1 MSIMMYYTNGFCVH
15 QKTKDLHCLIIGHR
29 YTKNFTLLVKKI
41 YTTPNSM
48 YWNIL
53 RNNMNTDKFE
63 FLKKEIN
70 KLLKKEVEITLDT
83 VLLDIGLDSLD
94 IVELQM
100 VYEETFNVELKD
112 IEHSMQT
119 VADLICAIEHI

>member
-1 MSIMMYYTNGFCVH
+1 
-15 QKTKDLHCLIIGHR
+15 
-29 YTKNFTLLVKKI
+29 
-41 YTTPNSM
+41 
-48 YWNIL
+48 
-53 RNNMNTDKFE
+53 MNTDKFE

-112 IEHSMQT
+112 IEHSIPT
-119 VADLICAIEHI
+119 IADLIRAMEHV

>member
-1 MSIMMYYTNGFCVH
+1 
-15 QKTKDLHCLIIGHR
+15 
-29 YTKNFTLLVKKI
+29 
-41 YTTPNSM
+41 
-48 YWNIL
+48 
-53 RNNMNTDKFE
+53 MNTDKFE
-63 FLKKEIN
+63 FVKIEIN

-112 IEHSMQT
+112 IEHSTQT
-119 VADLICAIEHI
+119 IADLIRAMEHV

>member
-1 MSIMMYYTNGFCVH
+1 M
-15 QKTKDLHCLIIGHR
+15 
-29 YTKNFTLLVKKI
+29 VKKI

-63 FLKKEIN
+63 FVKIEIN

-112 IEHSMQT
+112 IEHSIPT
-119 VADLICAIEHI
+119 IADLIRAMEHV

>member
-1 MSIMMYYTNGFCVH
+1 M
-15 QKTKDLHCLIIGHR
+15 
-29 YTKNFTLLVKKI
+29 VKKI

-119 VADLICAIEHI
+119 VADLIRSIEHI

>member
-1 MSIMMYYTNGFCVH
+1 
-15 QKTKDLHCLIIGHR
+15 
-29 YTKNFTLLVKKI
+29 
-41 YTTPNSM
+41 
-48 YWNIL
+48 
-53 RNNMNTDKFE
+53 MNTDKVE
-63 FLKKEIN
+63 FVKIEIN

-112 IEHSMQT
+112 IEHSIPT
-119 VADLICAIEHI
+119 IADLIRAMEHV

>member
-1 MSIMMYYTNGFCVH
+1 M
-15 QKTKDLHCLIIGHR
+15 
-29 YTKNFTLLVKKI
+29 VKKI

-112 IEHSMQT
+112 IEHSIPT
-119 VADLICAIEHI
+119 IADLIRAMEHV

>member
-1 MSIMMYYTNGFCVH
+1 M
-15 QKTKDLHCLIIGHR
+15 
-29 YTKNFTLLVKKI
+29 
-41 YTTPNSM
+41 
-48 YWNIL
+48 
-53 RNNMNTDKFE
+53 
-63 FLKKEIN
+63 KKEIN

-112 IEHSMQT
+112 IEHSIPT
-119 VADLICAIEHI
+119 IADLIRAMEHV

>member
-1 MSIMMYYTNGFCVH
+1 
-15 QKTKDLHCLIIGHR
+15 
-29 YTKNFTLLVKKI
+29 
-41 YTTPNSM
+41 
-48 YWNIL
+48 
-53 RNNMNTDKFE
+53 MNTDKFE
-63 FLKKEIN
+63 FVKIEIN

-112 IEHSMQT
+112 IEHSIPT
-119 VADLICAIEHI
+119 IADLIRAMEHV

>member
-1 MSIMMYYTNGFCVH
+1 
-15 QKTKDLHCLIIGHR
+15 
-29 YTKNFTLLVKKI
+29 
-41 YTTPNSM
+41 M

-112 IEHSMQT
+112 IEHSIPT
-119 VADLICAIEHI
+119 IADLIRAMEHV

>member
-1 MSIMMYYTNGFCVH
+1 M
-15 QKTKDLHCLIIGHR
+15 
-29 YTKNFTLLVKKI
+29 VKKI

-53 RNNMNTDKFE
+53 RNNMDTDKFE

-112 IEHSMQT
+112 IEHSIPT
-119 VADLICAIEHI
+119 IADLIRAMEHV

>member
-1 MSIMMYYTNGFCVH
+1 
-15 QKTKDLHCLIIGHR
+15 
-29 YTKNFTLLVKKI
+29 
-41 YTTPNSM
+41 
-48 YWNIL
+48 
-53 RNNMNTDKFE
+53 MNTDKVE
-63 FLKKEIN
+63 FVKIEIN

-112 IEHSMQT
+112 IEHSIQT
-119 VADLICAIEHI
+119 ISDLIRAMEHV

>member
-1 MSIMMYYTNGFCVH
+1 
-15 QKTKDLHCLIIGHR
+15 
-29 YTKNFTLLVKKI
+29 
-41 YTTPNSM
+41 
-48 YWNIL
+48 
-53 RNNMNTDKFE
+53 MNTNKFE
-63 FLKKEIN
+63 FVKIEIN

-112 IEHSMQT
+112 IEHSIPT
-119 VADLICAIEHI
+119 IADLIRAMEHV

>member
-1 MSIMMYYTNGFCVH
+1 
-15 QKTKDLHCLIIGHR
+15 
-29 YTKNFTLLVKKI
+29 
-41 YTTPNSM
+41 M

-70 KLLKKEVEITLDT
+70 KLLKKEVAITLDT

-100 VYEETFNVELKD
+100 VYEETYNVELKD
-112 IEHSMQT
+112 IDQYIKT
-119 VADLICAIEHI
+119 VADLIRAI

>member
-1 MSIMMYYTNGFCVH
+1 
-15 QKTKDLHCLIIGHR
+15 
-29 YTKNFTLLVKKI
+29 
-41 YTTPNSM
+41 
-48 YWNIL
+48 
-53 RNNMNTDKFE
+53 MNTDKFE
-63 FLKKEIN
+63 FVKIEIN

-112 IEHSMQT
+112 IEHSIQT
-119 VADLICAIEHI
+119 ISDLIRAMEHV

>member
-1 MSIMMYYTNGFCVH
+1 
-15 QKTKDLHCLIIGHR
+15 
-29 YTKNFTLLVKKI
+29 
-41 YTTPNSM
+41 M